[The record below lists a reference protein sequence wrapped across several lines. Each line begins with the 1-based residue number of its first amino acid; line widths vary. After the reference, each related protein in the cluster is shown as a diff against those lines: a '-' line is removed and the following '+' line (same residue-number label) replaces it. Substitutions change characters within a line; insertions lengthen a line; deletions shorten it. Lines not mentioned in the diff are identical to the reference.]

1 MRYQFIIIKNL
12 FRLKR
17 YILPEMQRLAYA
29 PEYDEHECYAYL
41 KKVIKI
47 MHRTGRIRTKVYGVE
62 NLPNEGGYIMYP
74 NHQGKYD
81 GYAVVHGNSQPC
93 SVVMD
98 KARSNFPFIR
108 EVIDLVRGK
117 RMELDN
123 LRQSLKIINEV
134 ADEVAQGR
142 RFMIFPEGGYDK
154 KKKNSLWDFKP
165 GCFKASLKSRTPI
178 VPVVLVNTYRA
189 MDIWYMGPVKTQVH
203 FLEPIP
209 YEEFKDMKTVEIAE
223 MVKGRICQKMD
234 MVMRK

>member
-1 MRYQFIIIKNL
+1 MRYQFIIIKNF

-17 YILPEMQRLAYA
+17 SILPEMQRLAYA
-29 PEYDEHECYAYL
+29 PDYDEYACYACL

-47 MHRTGRIRTKVYGVE
+47 MHRTGRIRTMVYGAE
-62 NLPNEGGYIMYP
+62 NLPKEGGYIMYP

-81 GYAVVHGNSQPC
+81 GYAVVYGNPLPC

-98 KARSNFPFIR
+98 KARANFPFVK

-154 KKKNSLWDFKP
+154 EKKNSLWEFKP
-165 GCFKASLKSRTPI
+165 GCFKASLRSRTPI

-189 MDIWYMGPVKTQVH
+189 MDIWYLGEVRTQVH

-209 YEEFKDMKTVEIAE
+209 YEEFKDMKTAEIAE
-223 MVKGRICQKMD
+223 MVKERIRQKLDEIM
-234 MVMRK
+234 K